1 MLPASP
7 CSKISRVVAIEIPN
21 RNSVV
26 TNNTEGKEE
35 NASGDGKYKA
45 TINSTAEIVM
55 LMPMS
60 TSTTQTGKGKII
72 MKMMATNMTTNTK
85 SLRLE
90 AAIAKR

>member
-1 MLPASP
+1 
-7 CSKISRVVAIEIPN
+7 
-21 RNSVV
+21 
-26 TNNTEGKEE
+26 
-35 NASGDGKYKA
+35 
-45 TINSTAEIVM
+45 M